1 MRRESARQAVNRLY
15 DIRNRFG
22 RQYASEKMELLEAIP
37 GLAIRT
43 AADTKKL
50 HKTLCFMRA
59 FPDTPEI
66 HTCVSDALSTFD
78 ELISVLGESQQIR
91 LVDSGISG
99 TDIHY
104 SFSFEVAAW
113 LARKHTGLTHVD
125 WSEFEE
131 TDRLD
136 ELLEQLLEP
145 AEADYFD
152 SGQASTEEWMG
163 TASKDQPGTDFDWL
177 MSQIKDHR
185 QHDRFWTALYNSADV
200 PLRCRLADS
209 ALSSSSNVFEVDEVF
224 CRKRAMRN
232 RVGDAKKQIAS
243 PLNSVTRLSRK
254 HGARLIDVAMASL
267 AVRHR
272 ETLHFNYANPDDVYL
287 ADVGAGVSIA
297 VTGLDEEHRYPLE
310 CTMGFLILSNGV
322 PIGYGGSSM
331 LFKQANTGV
340 NIFDEY
346 RGSEAAWL
354 WVQVMRVFHALTG
367 CTRYIA
373 NPYQLGSEN
382 VEALGSGA
390 FWFYYR
396 LGYRPVDQDIRR
408 LARREFSELRA
419 EKGRRTSLD
428 ILKQLA
434 SCDMHLT
441 LAGAR
446 QSEYFDEVW
455 IERCALLATRELAR
469 TGHLSRRK
477 SHDQLARQLAVDLQI
492 KSMKNWSRTERKW
505 FKRLCPVLTATN
517 PGQWSA
523 GDRKTLVALIRAKS
537 AKTELGYA
545 QLLNKHHAFFAALKN
560 ACRRVA

>member
-1 MRRESARQAVNRLY
+1 MRKESARRTVKRLY

-22 RQYASEKMELLEAIP
+22 RQYALEKAELLEAIP
-37 GLAIRT
+37 RLAIRT

-78 ELISVLGESQQIR
+78 ELISVLGESHQSR
-91 LVDSGISG
+91 LADSGISG

-113 LARKHTGLTHVD
+113 LARKHAGLTQVD
-125 WSEFEE
+125 WSEFRDTE
-131 TDRLD
+131 RLD

-145 AEADYFD
+145 VEADFFD
-152 SGQASTEEWMG
+152 SGEASTEEWLNI
-163 TASKDQPGTDFDWL
+163 ASQDQPGTDFDWL
-177 MSQIKDHR
+177 MSQVKEHR

-209 ALSSSSNVFEVDEVF
+209 GLSSSANVFDVDEVF
-224 CRKRAMRN
+224 CRKRAMRS
-232 RVGDAKKQIAS
+232 RVTDAKKQITR
-243 PLNSVTRLSRK
+243 PLKSVTRLNRED
-254 HGARLIDVAMASL
+254 GARLIDVAMASL

-272 ETLHFNYANPDDVYL
+272 ETLHFNYANPDDVHL

-297 VTGLDEEHRYPLE
+297 VTGLQEEHRYPLE

-331 LFKQANTGV
+331 LFKQANTGI

-346 RGSEAAWL
+346 RGSEAAWS

-373 NPYQLGSEN
+373 NPFQLGSEN

-396 LGYRPVDQDIRR
+396 LGYRPIDREIRR
-408 LARREFSELRA
+408 LARHEFSELRA
-419 EKGRRTSLD
+419 KKDRRTPLD

-434 SCDMHLT
+434 TCDMHLT

-446 QSEYFDEVW
+446 KSEYFDENW

-469 TGHLSRRK
+469 TGYLSRRK
-477 SHDQLARQLAVDLQI
+477 SHDQLAGQLAADLQI

-505 FKRLCPVLTATN
+505 FKRFCPVLTATN
-517 PGQWSA
+517 PGQWST
-523 GDRKTLVALIRAKS
+523 GDRKALVALIRAKS
-537 AKTELGYA
+537 AKSELGFA
-545 QLLNKHHAFFAALKN
+545 RMLNKHRAFFTALRN
-560 ACRRVA
+560 ACRKVA